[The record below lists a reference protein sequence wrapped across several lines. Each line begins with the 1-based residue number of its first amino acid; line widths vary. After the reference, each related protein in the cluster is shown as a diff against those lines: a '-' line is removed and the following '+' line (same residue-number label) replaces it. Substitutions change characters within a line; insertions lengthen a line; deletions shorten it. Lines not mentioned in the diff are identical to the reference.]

1 MKTVTDNKLNQASL
15 SLTGMNVSAQPE
27 EAVTGEV
34 RMDVGPIHRKLLAY
48 AAPLLLMQ
56 LMLQLYNIADCAVVG
71 RFGGAFGLA
80 AVGVAGLV
88 LAVHINFFIGF
99 AVGVTSAVSQLFG
112 ARQYDKLRRT
122 IATSVAIAIGA
133 GVILTIIG
141 ELLGERYLLWLS
153 CPAEALGDARL
164 YLYICILGLVPQ
176 LVYNVANGVLRALGN
191 TKTPL
196 YYLAGSAVL
205 NVVLD
210 ITLAVGM
217 GFGLEGVAWSTLFS
231 QWTLGLAMLWRLT
244 RLDGRFCLSG
254 NTRFLPVK
262 ELLSLLRLGVPSGMQ
277 AAFMSISSLL
287 IQISIDTFG
296 PAAMAGMVVY
306 AKIEGFL
313 YYPAFAYG
321 MALTGFIGQN
331 LGSGR
336 LDRVEE
342 AMRISRRT
350 AIYGTMTVCAVLMLL
365 AKPIVAFFTGD
376 PATLSNALAAVYWT
390 FPFYFL
396 YSLNQVY
403 IGGLKGLGETGIPM
417 ASALFA
423 YALFRVLWCQAL
435 LPYWY
440 DMAVIYNAYNVSF
453 LVSLSIL
460 VPAYRRVYQGLGAS
474 KGGWIARWRLS

>member
-1 MKTVTDNKLNQASL
+1 
-15 SLTGMNVSAQPE
+15 MNVVDRDKFKQDSLLITEKDESQSPE

-122 IATSVAIAIGA
+122 IATSVAIATGA
-133 GVILTIIG
+133 GVILTLIG

-153 CPAEALGDARL
+153 CPVEALGDARL
-164 YLYICILGLVPQ
+164 YLHICIFGLVPQ

-205 NVVLD
+205 NVILD
-210 ITLAVGM
+210 IALAVGM

-231 QWTLGLAMLWRLT
+231 QWALGLAILWRLT
-244 RLDGRFCLSG
+244 RLDGRFCLTG
-254 NTRFLPVK
+254 NTRFLPAK

-350 AIYGTMTVCAVLMLL
+350 AIYGTMAVCAVLMLL

-460 VPAYRRVYQGLGAS
+460 IPAYHRVYHGLGAS
-474 KGGWIARWRLS
+474 KGGWIASWRLN

>member
-1 MKTVTDNKLNQASL
+1 MKTVTDNESNREYCPA
-15 SLTGMNVSAQPE
+15 TEMNPSGPSE

-34 RMDVGPIHRKLLAY
+34 RMDAGPIHRKLLAY

-56 LMLQLYNIADCAVVG
+56 LLLQLYNIADCAVVG

-88 LAVHINFFIGF
+88 LAVHINYFIGF
-99 AVGVTSAVSQLFG
+99 AVGVTSAVSRLFG
-112 ARQYDKLRRT
+112 ARQYDKLRYT
-122 IATSVAIAIGA
+122 IATSVVIAIGA
-133 GVILTIIG
+133 GIFLTLLG
-141 ELLGERYLLWLS
+141 ELLGERYLLWLA
-153 CPAEALGDARL
+153 CPAEAMDDAIL
-164 YLYICILGLVPQ
+164 YLRICLLGLVPQ
-176 LVYNVANGVLRALGN
+176 LVYNIANGVLRALGN

-196 YYLAGSAVL
+196 CYLAGSAVL
-205 NVVLD
+205 NVILD
-210 ITLAVGM
+210 ITLTVGL
-217 GFGLEGVAWSTLFS
+217 GCGLEGVAWSTLTA
-231 QWTLGLAMLWRLT
+231 QWALGFAMLWRLT
-244 RLDGRFCLSG
+244 RIDARFCLAASA
-254 NTRFLPVK
+254 RLLPMK
-262 ELLSLLRLGVPSGMQ
+262 ELLALLRLGIPSGMQ

-350 AIYGTMTVCAVLMLL
+350 AICGTIAAGVVLALL
-365 AKPIVAFFTGD
+365 AEPLAAFFTEN
-376 PATLSNALAAVYWT
+376 PETRANALAAVYWT

-423 YALFRVLWCQAL
+423 YALFRVLWCEAL
-435 LPYWY
+435 LPFWY

-453 LVSLSIL
+453 LVSLAIL
-460 VPAYRRVYQGLGAS
+460 VPAYRRAYRNLVAPS
-474 KGGWIARWRLS
+474 AGWIARRRLN

>member
-1 MKTVTDNKLNQASL
+1 
-15 SLTGMNVSAQPE
+15 MNVVDRDKFKQDSLLITEKNESQSPE

-122 IATSVAIAIGA
+122 IATSVAIATGA
-133 GVILTIIG
+133 GVILTLIG

-164 YLYICILGLVPQ
+164 YLHICLLGLVPQ

-191 TKTPL
+191 TKTSL

-205 NVVLD
+205 NVILD
-210 ITLAVGM
+210 IALAVGM

-231 QWTLGLAMLWRLT
+231 QWALGLAILWRLT
-244 RLDGRFCLSG
+244 RLDGRFCLTG
-254 NTRFLPVK
+254 NTRFLPAK

-342 AMRISRRT
+342 AMCISRRT
-350 AIYGTMTVCAVLMLL
+350 AIYGTMAVCAVLMLL

-460 VPAYRRVYQGLGAS
+460 IPAYHRVYHGLGAS
-474 KGGWIARWRLS
+474 KGGWIASWRLN

>member
-1 MKTVTDNKLNQASL
+1 MEDRSCYKPDQDSPSIKELNTSG
-15 SLTGMNVSAQPE
+15 SSG
-27 EAVTGEV
+27 EAATGEV

-56 LMLQLYNIADCAVVG
+56 LLLQFYNIADCAVVG

-80 AVGVAGLV
+80 AVGVAGLI

-99 AVGVTSAVSQLFG
+99 GVGVTSAVSQLFG

-122 IATSVAIAIGA
+122 IATSAAIATAA
-133 GVILTIIG
+133 GIFLTLMG
-141 ELLGERYLLWLS
+141 ELLCGRYLGWLS
-153 CPAEALGDARL
+153 CPAEAVDDALL
-164 YLYICILGLVPQ
+164 YLHICLLGLVPQ

-196 YYLAGSAVL
+196 CYLGTSAVL
-205 NVVLD
+205 NVALD
-210 ITLAVGM
+210 LVLAVGM
-217 GFGLEGVAWSTLFS
+217 GFGLEGVAWATLAS
-231 QWTLGLAMLWRLT
+231 QWALGIAIFWRLT
-244 RLDGRFCLSG
+244 RLDTRFCL
-254 NTRFLPVK
+254 TAATKLLPAA
-262 ELLSLLRLGVPSGMQ
+262 ELFRLLRLGIPSGMQ
-277 AAFMSISSLL
+277 AAFMSLSSLL
-287 IQISIDTFG
+287 IQVSIDTFG

-350 AIYGTMTVCAVLMLL
+350 AVYGTLAVCAFLMLFASPL
-365 AKPIVAFFTGD
+365 VGFFTGD
-376 PATLSNALAAVYWT
+376 EATRANAVAAVYWT

-403 IGGLKGLGETGIPM
+403 IGGLKGLGETGVPM
-417 ASALFA
+417 VSALFA

-435 LPYWY
+435 LPYWN

-453 LVSLSIL
+453 LVSLAIL
-460 VPAYRRVYQGLGAS
+460 IPAYHRVYHRLAGSGGNGL
-474 KGGWIARWRLS
+474 RLAV

>member
-1 MKTVTDNKLNQASL
+1 MNILSCSKSKQESL
-15 SLTGMNVSAQPE
+15 SIKDRNSSGASE
-27 EAVTGEV
+27 EAATGEV
-34 RMDVGPIHRKLLAY
+34 RMDIGPIHRKLLAY

-56 LMLQLYNIADCAVVG
+56 LLLQFYNIADCAVVG

-99 AVGVTSAVSQLFG
+99 GVGVTSAVSRLFG
-112 ARQYDKLRRT
+112 ARQYDKLRQA
-122 IATSVAIAIGA
+122 IATSVAIATAA
-133 GVILTIIG
+133 GILLMLMG
-141 ELLGERYLLWLS
+141 ELLGKRYLLWLS
-153 CPAEALGDARL
+153 CPAEAMGDALL
-164 YLYICILGLVPQ
+164 YAQICFLGLIPQ
-176 LVYNVANGVLRALGN
+176 LVYNVSNGVLRALGN

-210 ITLAVGM
+210 LVLAVGM
-217 GFGLEGVAWSTLFS
+217 NCGLEGVAWATVSA
-231 QWTLGLAMLWRLT
+231 QWVLGLAMVWRLT
-244 RLDGRFCLSG
+244 RLDERFRLTAG
-254 NTRFLPVK
+254 TTLLPMS
-262 ELLSLLRLGVPSGMQ
+262 ELFRLLRLGIPSGMQ

-287 IQISIDTFG
+287 IQISIDGFG

-350 AIYGTMTVCAVLMLL
+350 AIYGTMAVCAGQ
-365 AKPIVAFFTGD
+365 FGD
-376 PATLSNALAAVYWT
+376 LVTDG
-390 FPFYFL
+390 F
-396 YSLNQVY
+396 
-403 IGGLKGLGETGIPM
+403 IGGRPEECRTDTNRRAVSRLFHGGRGDTCKRPCRRILDLPVLFPLFPESGVHRRAQRVGRDGYPHVFRAVRLCPVPGTVVRSVV
-417 ASALFA
+417 AS
-423 YALFRVLWCQAL
+423 
-435 LPYWY
+435 
-440 DMAVIYNAYNVSF
+440 
-453 LVSLSIL
+453 LV
-460 VPAYRRVYQGLGAS
+460 
-474 KGGWIARWRLS
+474 